1 MELLTNVSQTP
12 ALLVLKGADASMRA
26 PAHTWAGLRR
36 NRKIKVF
43 ECCTWLEFVNQN
55 NESDHSKSN
64 EGKRNRYGTKFLNS

>member
-12 ALLVLKGADASMRA
+12 ALLVHKGADASMRA

-43 ECCTWLEFVNQN
+43 ECCTWLEFV
-55 NESDHSKSN
+55 
-64 EGKRNRYGTKFLNS
+64 